1 MTEEHT
7 HSEVMAVY
15 AVPPP
20 KKKKKG
26 SICSCASSM
35 CALESSSYA
44 GGRGFATDDPPGR
57 AEGRRRLQ
65 RFPLAAVAATVA
77 PDDGVVLFF
86 F

>member
-1 MTEEHT
+1 MRC
-7 HSEVMAVY
+7 
-15 AVPPP
+15 PP
-20 KKKKKG
+20 KKKKKKG
-26 SICSCASSM
+26 PFAAVLQVCV
-35 CALESSSYA
+35 LFESSSYA

-86 F
+86 FLKNT